1 MPTLRD
7 LRLRR
12 LWSQRELARRA
23 GVAEGTIIAAEAGRR
38 VPRLLTMRK
47 IAEALGVDW
56 TEVAEFRETVEDALE
71 VKDAA

>member
-1 MPTLRD
+1 MPTLRE

-23 GVAEGTIIAAEAGRR
+23 GVAEWTVIAAESGRR

-47 IAEALGVDW
+47 IAEALDVDW
-56 TEVAEFRETVEDALE
+56 AEVDEFR
-71 VKDAA
+71 AAMERAVGGKEAA